1 MYASLLFPSAPVAEL
16 PVSVTGEIGS
26 LFAPF
31 SLTEEEIRI
40 LSAHLTKTCE
50 SPEVLAYRA
59 RFSEELYKTPSLAAL
74 LEELG
79 ALGKALPR
87 EIPTPEGLAL
97 RTVARFEHFSD
108 RFDRFRAK
116 LKDLLPESDAARRL
130 FRFLK
135 LYGDSYEYKEL
146 RRKAEE
152 LIRSFRFEEG
162 LCLAPS
168 DSGKGEGTAHLFRA
182 DREGSMA
189 ETLFRV
195 MDEFSLP
202 RPEETPQPAERY
214 TDTEAAVLTEVIRS
228 RSDLS
233 RRLSEFFDLYR
244 ACGTEDILRL
254 SKEAELYSVF
264 NKLWH
269 KGREMGFSLC
279 RPIYR
284 PLGYFCQIKDLSFCS
299 ESPEPSE
306 TPDAPRPAVS
316 RADFIATP
324 RNRVTVVC
332 GPDAARFLRALTLA
346 HLSASAG
353 GLVFAESAEISPILR
368 LEQDEKG
375 QLHTASLDE
384 HSLCICGNLFDAML
398 PRQEEA
404 ALQEVLRR
412 LTESGARSALRI
424 CGKSNLTALE
434 KAAEEGT
441 GFPCTLLTAGT
452 DRTLEE
458 LLKRHNLTE
467 ESQEEHHD

>member
-1 MYASLLFPSAPVAEL
+1 MYASLLFPAAPVAEL
-16 PVSVTGEIGS
+16 PVSVTGEIGP

-31 SLTEEEIRI
+31 SLSKEEVRI

-50 SPEVLAYRA
+50 FPEVLAYRA
-59 RFSEELYKTPSLAAL
+59 RFSEELYKTPPLAAL
-74 LEELG
+74 LKELAELG
-79 ALGKALPR
+79 KTLPR
-87 EIPTPEGLAL
+87 EIPDQEGLAL

-108 RFDRFRAK
+108 RFDRFRAQ

-135 LYGDSYEYKEL
+135 LYGESYEYKEL
-146 RRKAEE
+146 RHKAGD
-152 LIRSFRFEEG
+152 LLRAFRFEDG
-162 LCLAPS
+162 LCLAWEE
-168 DSGKGEGTAHLFRA
+168 SGKGETSAHLFRA
-182 DREGSMA
+182 DREGNMT

-195 MDEFSLP
+195 MEEFSLP
-202 RPEETPQPAERY
+202 RPEETPAPAEHY
-214 TDTEAAVLTEVIRS
+214 TPGEAAVLTEIIRN

-244 ACGTEDILRL
+244 ACGTEDLLRL
-254 SKEAELYSVF
+254 SEEAELYSAF

-279 RPIYR
+279 RPVYR
-284 PLGYFCQIKDLSFCS
+284 PLGYFCEIKGLSFCAQNS
-299 ESPEPSE
+299 
-306 TPDAPRPAVS
+306 DGGADGAAPAG
-316 RADFIATP
+316 RADYTATP

-332 GPDAARFLRALTLA
+332 GPDAASYLNALTLA

-368 LEQDEKG
+368 LEQDDRG
-375 QLHTASLDE
+375 QLRTAGMDE
-384 HSLCICGNLFDAML
+384 HSLCVCGRLFDAML

-434 KAAEEGT
+434 KAAEEGI